1 MDLIRIQP
9 ITKIKAIRYYLDN
22 KKNVWFN
29 EIIKIEKK
37 VLKITIQICKWLSP
51 KDCNFT

>member
-22 KKNVWFN
+22 KKKCV
-29 EIIKIEKK
+29 
-37 VLKITIQICKWLSP
+37 IQWNNKNRKESP
-51 KDCNFT
+51 KNHNSNMQMIKS